1 MASVIITKGGHIV
14 SEITN
19 EQEHL
24 LAILK
29 DWITELDASYLAKE
43 DLIVYWGKTPDSDIE
58 SDWQFLKLSQA
69 ARIIKTTRVPFHLM
83 RKCTPE
89 LLLLAFQEEEKVFTQ
104 GINGHTSRPSCFSF
118 ERRKP
123 QWECPYKTVIVRI
136 FSELKKMRKNIRM
149 LDLRKVVVRCMEQLG
164 EEMPGLIT
172 FNRQINAVVEQ
183 HTEFEVRM
191 YANRF
196 MVKGESITGYKHPEI
211 YAILELTSE
220 IEEQLVRSALEN
232 Q

>member
-1 MASVIITKGGHIV
+1 M

-19 EQEHL
+19 EQELL

-29 DWITELDASYLAKE
+29 EWIKELDASYLAKE
-43 DLIVYWGKTPDSDIE
+43 DMIVYWGANPVNVIE

-83 RKCTPE
+83 RKCNSE
-89 LLLLAFQEEEKVFTQ
+89 LLLLAFQEEERVFVQ
-104 GINGHTSRPSCFSF
+104 GVQGHTSRQGCFSF

-123 QWECPYKTVIVRI
+123 QWECPYKTVIIRL
-136 FSELKKMRKNIRM
+136 FAELKQMRKNIRM
-149 LDLRKVVVRCMEQLG
+149 LDLRQIVVKCLNQLG
-164 EEMPGLIT
+164 EEMPGTVKL
-172 FNRQINAVVEQ
+172 NRQINAVVEQ
-183 HTEFEVRM
+183 HTEYEVRM
-191 YANRF
+191 YENRF
-196 MVKGESITGYKHPEI
+196 MVKGVSITGYKHPEI
-211 YAILELTSE
+211 YAVLELTPE